1 MQHRTFAGRVDG
13 QSGYRRSPRTSSAFA
28 TRSWLAGWSTCRAA
42 VASSSAST
50 MATRY
55 REVRPRAAHW
65 RSAPASASI
74 FDSRTSSD
82 QEYFAV
88 ELRQE
93 LAENLG
99 ERFPTVTTV
108 VADCQE
114 RLPFDDGF
122 FDRVLAIHVLEH
134 LPDLPSALDEVARV
148 LAPGGRF
155 VAVIPCEGGLVYSL
169 ARRFTSQRLFEREFG
184 RDYDW
189 FIGYEH
195 INLPWEIESGAR
207 EEVSRS
213 GHTLLPV
220 PDPVGQG
227 QPRHRPH
234 DALASLKASTPR
246 RGRGRRERSDAACR
260 RPSSGDPR
268 RATATPPTDP
278 KER

>member
-1 MQHRTFAGRVDG
+1 M
-13 QSGYRRSPRTSSAFA
+13 
-28 TRSWLAGWSTCRAA
+28 
-42 VASSSAST
+42 
-50 MATRY
+50 
-55 REVRPRAAHW
+55 
-65 RSAPASASI
+65 
-74 FDSRTSSD
+74 
-82 QEYFAV
+82 
-88 ELRQE
+88 ELRKE

-155 VAVIPCEGGLVYSL
+155 VTVIPCEGGVVYSL

-195 INLPWEIESGAR
+195 INLPWEIETELAKRFRVMDIRYFPFRVPSVKVNLVIGLTM
-207 EEVSRS
+207 SR
-213 GHTLLPV
+213 
-220 PDPVGQG
+220 
-227 QPRHRPH
+227 
-234 DALASLKASTPR
+234 
-246 RGRGRRERSDAACR
+246 
-260 RPSSGDPR
+260 
-268 RATATPPTDP
+268 
-278 KER
+278 

>member
-1 MQHRTFAGRVDG
+1 MNAASNVRGTGRWPKRLPAFTEDEQRIRDAFMARWLEYLPRRGGFLERFNHGYPLPGGAPTGRTLEIGAGLGEHIRFED
-13 QSGYRRSPRTSSAFA
+13 
-28 TRSWLAGWSTCRAA
+28 L
-42 VASSSAST
+42 
-50 MATRY
+50 
-55 REVRPRAAHW
+55 E
-65 RSAPASASI
+65 
-74 FDSRTSSD
+74 D

-148 LAPGGRF
+148 LARGGRF
-155 VAVIPCEGGLVYSL
+155 VTVIPCEGGVVYSL

-195 INLPWEIESGAR
+195 INLPWEIETELAKRFRVMDTRYFPFRVPFVKVNLVIGLTM
-207 EEVSRS
+207 SR
-213 GHTLLPV
+213 
-220 PDPVGQG
+220 
-227 QPRHRPH
+227 
-234 DALASLKASTPR
+234 
-246 RGRGRRERSDAACR
+246 
-260 RPSSGDPR
+260 
-268 RATATPPTDP
+268 
-278 KER
+278 